1 MAGLCLGRV
10 NFLVVEDNAF
20 MRLIIMNLLKALG
33 VGEVRTATN
42 GADGLE
48 ELQDYPADIVIVDW
62 EMQPVNGIEFVKAV
76 RTSDYSPNPFLPI
89 IMLTAHSEMHCII
102 EARDAGVN
110 EFVVKPISANILFE
124 RIEALIE
131 RPRPF
136 VRLKEGFFGPDRRRK
151 SSDSAKDERR
161 RGMKKKKKGMTQD
174 EINVLIN
181 PTPEEAE
188 STSIETKSGGGN
200 TDAAG
205 AP

>member
-110 EFVVKPISANILFE
+110 EFVVKPISANSLFG
-124 RIEALIE
+124 RIETVIE

-136 VRLKEGFFGPDRRRK
+136 VRIKGFFGPDRRRHV
-151 SSDSAKDERR
+151 SGFAGEERR
-161 RGMKKKKKGMTQD
+161 RGMKKKKKEMTQA

-181 PTPEEAE
+181 PPPEEAE
-188 STSIETKSGGGN
+188 STAIETKSGGGGN
-200 TDAAG
+200 TGAADTS
-205 AP
+205 